1 MEEFRK
7 SFKAED
13 FKLDPKQMDEMKRE
27 MDQLKRQM
35 DEMKLQDFGNPI

>member
-13 FKLDPKQMDEMKRE
+13 FKLDPFQLDPKQMDE
-27 MDQLKRQM
+27 LKRQM
-35 DEMKLQDFGNPI
+35 EEMKARGFGNPI

>member
-13 FKLDPKQMDEMKRE
+13 FKLDPKQMDEMKRQ
-27 MDQLKRQM
+27 MDQFKRQM
-35 DEMKLQDFGNPI
+35 EEMKLQGFGNPI